1 MVRRKPALVA
11 AGHAVSEVLP
21 APGASAHPLPSPESA
36 STSVPSASP
45 SAGSGPCPPIL
56 DALGTA
62 IAAADPATWAIRY
75 ENTRFR
81 EWFPAGEEGGGALAT
96 RLRGLEVQR
105 ARERVEKGRP
115 YRFETEVRVG
125 PRTISV
131 QTELRLERDEAG
143 ELLLLVEGQNISKQ
157 KEAEYMLESYSR
169 LTERQNRELE
179 KEKERVEKLLL
190 NIMPRS
196 VYEELKDSGTT
207 TPQAF
212 EDVSVLMLDFAGF
225 TDMAISRDPG
235 ALIAELNDVFTS
247 LDRIIE
253 HFHCERIKTIGDAY
267 MAVAG
272 MPELDPEH
280 TVHLARAALRMRR
293 FLERRNESAAHRWRC
308 RIGIGSGPVIGSI
321 VGIQKFVYDIFG
333 PAVNMA
339 SRLEALAEPM
349 QILVTPEVAERLRG
363 DFVLRSLGEIEIKG
377 FGIQERF
384 SLEDESR
391 EGR

>member
-1 MVRRKPALVA
+1 V
-11 AGHAVSEVLP
+11 
-21 APGASAHPLPSPESA
+21 
-36 STSVPSASP
+36 
-45 SAGSGPCPPIL
+45 GPFPPIL

-62 IAAADPATWAIRY
+62 IAGADPVTWALRF
-75 ENTRFR
+75 ENARFR
-81 EWFPAGEEGGGALAT
+81 EWFPAKDGEGPDLAA
-96 RLRGLEVQR
+96 RLPGLDPQR
-105 ARERVEKGRP
+105 ARERLEKDRP
-115 YRFETEVRVG
+115 FRFETEVRVG
-125 PRTISV
+125 PRTLSIQV
-131 QTELRLERDEAG
+131 ELRPVRDG
-143 ELLLLVEGQNISKQ
+143 TGDLLLAEGQNISKQ
-157 KEAEYMLESYSR
+157 KEAEYMLDSYSR

-207 TPQAF
+207 TPQTF
-212 EDVSVLMLDFAGF
+212 DDVTVLMLDFAGF

-247 LDRIIE
+247 FDRIVE
-253 HFHCERIKTIGDAY
+253 HFNCERIKTIGDAY

-272 MPELDPEH
+272 MPDPDPEH
-280 TVHLARAALRMRR
+280 TLHLARAALRMRR

-339 SRLEALAEPM
+339 SRLETLAEPM
-349 QILVTPEVAERLRG
+349 QILVTPEVAERLGG

-377 FGIQERF
+377 FGLQERF
-384 SLEDESR
+384 ALEDEAR
-391 EGR
+391 EGW

>member
-1 MVRRKPALVA
+1 VRTRNEA
-11 AGHAVSEVLP
+11 AGA
-21 APGASAHPLPSPESA
+21 ALPSP
-36 STSVPSASP
+36 PSP
-45 SAGSGPCPPIL
+45 RRVGEKGPGSCPPIL

-62 IAAADPATWAIRY
+62 VAVAEGDTWAIRY
-75 ENTRFR
+75 ENGKFR
-81 EWFPAGEEGGGALAT
+81 EWFPDGGDGGLQLAS
-96 RLRGLEVQR
+96 RIPGLDLQR
-105 ARERVEKGRP
+105 AKERLDKGRP
-115 YRFETEVRVG
+115 IRFETEVRVG
-125 PRTISV
+125 PRSVSV
-131 QTELRLERDEAG
+131 QMELRPARDERG
-143 ELLLLVEGQNISKQ
+143 ELVLAEGQNISRQ
-157 KEAEYMLESYSR
+157 KEAEYMLDSYSR

-212 EDVSVLMLDFAGF
+212 ADVTVLMLDFAGF

-247 LDRIIE
+247 FDRIVE

-272 MPELDPEH
+272 MPEPDPEH
-280 TVHLARAALRMRR
+280 TLHLARAAIRMRR

-333 PAVNMA
+333 PAVNLA
-339 SRLEALAEPM
+339 SRLETLADPM

-363 DFVLRSLGEIEIKG
+363 DFVLRSLGEAEIKG
-377 FGIQERF
+377 FGVQERF
-384 SLEDESR
+384 SLEDETRDGS
-391 EGR
+391 